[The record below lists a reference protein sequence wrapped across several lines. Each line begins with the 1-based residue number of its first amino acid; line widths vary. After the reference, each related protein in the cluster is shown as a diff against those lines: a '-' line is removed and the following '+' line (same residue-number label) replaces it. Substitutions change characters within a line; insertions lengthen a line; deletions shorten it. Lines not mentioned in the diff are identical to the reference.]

1 MREERGGGS
10 PSTKELWALSFERY
24 ERGEKGDGLPLLT
37 TRKLKALRKMREEKR
52 VCHCQQQESFK
63 L

>member
-1 MREERGGGS
+1 MREEKGGGS
-10 PSTKELWALSFERY
+10 PSTKELEALSFERY
-24 ERGEKGDGLPLLT
+24 ERGEKGGGLPSLA
-37 TRKLKALRKMREEKR
+37 TRKLKALREMRQEKR